1 MKLSLLVQVYNGGDY
16 WRECWE
22 SVLRNQDLFEQI
34 YVSIGKSPK
43 QDEDLLQFTASD
55 IFRNLL
61 AITSANDIL
70 HF

>member
-16 WRECWE
+16 
-22 SVLRNQDLFEQI
+22 VFID
-34 YVSIGKSPK
+34 KSPK
-43 QDEDLLQFTASD
+43 RNEVLLQFTALD
-55 IFRNLL
+55 IFRKLL